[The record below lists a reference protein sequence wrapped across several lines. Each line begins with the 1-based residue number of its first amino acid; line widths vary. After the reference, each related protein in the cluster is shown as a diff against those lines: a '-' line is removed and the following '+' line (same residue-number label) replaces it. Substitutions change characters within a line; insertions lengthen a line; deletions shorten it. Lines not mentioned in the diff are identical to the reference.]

1 MHRLFV
7 AAILAALSLNL
18 FATEPNPSP
27 RQRILV
33 EKLLEATSMNRAG
46 VAMIDAMFAQ
56 IEKQTL
62 DAARANGN
70 RPEDIAEA
78 MELFGTF
85 RAKASKIDFAGLMQE
100 AYIRIYS
107 KYFTESE
114 LEDLLA
120 FHSTP
125 TGRKS
130 IEVMPD
136 LMREGMEAGVREL
149 APKIDQVMS
158 EAMTEQEKKRPW
170 RRAMADIRNVATA
183 LEAYAL
189 DHDELYPLG
198 DYASLEGLLTPDY
211 LTGFPDADP
220 WEHAYAYVVSPDR
233 KRYRLV
239 SAGADSIFDWDSRRI
254 LGNVS
259 ERETKT
265 RWRDRLEDDIILA
278 DLAFVQAP
286 VQAKAENDR

>member
-7 AAILAALSLNL
+7 AAVLAALSLPL

-33 EKLLEATSMNRAG
+33 EKLLEATNMNRAG

-56 IEKQTL
+56 IEKQSL

-78 MELFGTF
+78 MEIFAAF
-85 RAKASKIDFAGLMQE
+85 RQKASKIDFAGLMQE

-120 FHSTP
+120 FHTTP

-130 IEVMPD
+130 IEVLPD
-136 LMREGMEAGVREL
+136 LMREGMEAGARDL
-149 APKIDQVMS
+149 APKIDQVMA
-158 EAMTEQEKKRPW
+158 EVTAEHEKKQ
-170 RRAMADIRNVATA
+170 I
-183 LEAYAL
+183 
-189 DHDELYPLG
+189 
-198 DYASLEGLLTPDY
+198 
-211 LTGFPDADP
+211 
-220 WEHAYAYVVSPDR
+220 
-233 KRYRLV
+233 
-239 SAGADSIFDWDSRRI
+239 
-254 LGNVS
+254 
-259 ERETKT
+259 
-265 RWRDRLEDDIILA
+265 
-278 DLAFVQAP
+278 
-286 VQAKAENDR
+286 